1 MMRNALATFEDKN
14 VNNEPQRKETMKVV
28 KEMEEEIF

>member
-1 MMRNALATFEDKN
+1 MMRNALATFEDKPI
-14 VNNEPQRKETMKVV
+14 NNEPKRSETMKVV